1 MEGSSDGGTSPQM
14 PRSQSGI
21 SMRSRRSIPSQKSA
35 SRNSVDEPLCISGEL
50 QDLPEGSES
59 GDSETAT
66 EVEVCLVSR
75 CGSLLCPRQHYN
87 CSFSIM
93 FIIQV
98 AEKTSKFKVDTESGN
113 RNKSSSNTR
122 KSSREKRPS
131 MISEMHTTG
140 VSGRMRGS
148 YGNIHNSRLNFGA
161 NRAVSLDQY
170 STGNRRS
177 SDGLQQVTSD
187 HNVYYN
193 QRQQRSMDNE
203 PISENT
209 VNQTISEN
217 DSALPSTD
225 AVSSEID
232 INSDNLNKNVCVDEA
247 KQTKSNP
254 AKVASTQST
263 NGGKSFMSR
272 LRQLT
277 GRFSFSFD
285 KDPKRS
291 FISSAQTIN
300 SSTKNNNSNDS
311 SGMPKS
317 GGFCCS
323 NRNPSP
329 LHNSKGEFAVVTTS
343 TGAGGVGTNCGGA
356 VTTTASL
363 RSRAYSLDVPT
374 RSRYSSSNSG
384 DSRKSSKNDDHNHI
398 MLLMMEDNNSNQT
411 NTIDNK
417 SDLLD
422 GVDSGSFGGGMAG
435 GGAGNDN
442 ST

>member
-1 MEGSSDGGTSPQM
+1 MYFKCSLVCY
-14 PRSQSGI
+14 
-21 SMRSRRSIPSQKSA
+21 PS
-35 SRNSVDEPLCISGEL
+35 
-50 QDLPEGSES
+50 
-59 GDSETAT
+59 
-66 EVEVCLVSR
+66 
-75 CGSLLCPRQHYN
+75 
-87 CSFSIM
+87 
-93 FIIQV
+93 QV
-98 AEKTSKFKVDTESGN
+98 AEKTSKFKVDTEGGN
-113 RNKSSSNTR
+113 RNKISSNTR

-170 STGNRRS
+170 STSNRRS

-193 QRQQRSMDNE
+193 QRQHRSMDNE
-203 PISENT
+203 PISENY

-217 DSALPSTD
+217 DSALQSAD

-232 INSDNLNKNVCVDEA
+232 NNSDNLNKNICIDES
-247 KQTKSNP
+247 KQNKANPTKMT
-254 AKVASTQST
+254 STQST
-263 NGGKSFMSR
+263 NGTKSFMSR

-291 FISSAQTIN
+291 IIPTSAAAQSITN
-300 SSTKNNNSNDS
+300 SSRNNNSSDAS
-311 SGMPKS
+311 AIPRT

-323 NRNPSP
+323 NRNVSP
-329 LHNSKGEFAVVTTS
+329 LHNVKGDYSVVATS
-343 TGAGGVGTNCGGA
+343 TGSCGGFNCTPPPPA
-356 VTTTASL
+356 VTTTAPL

-384 DSRKSSKNDDHNHI
+384 GGDSRKSSKNDDNHI
-398 MLLMMEDNNSNQT
+398 LLMMEDNNSNQT
-411 NTIDNK
+411 NNTIDNK
-417 SDLLD
+417 SELLE
-422 GVDSGSFGGGMAG
+422 SGSISGLAG
-435 GGAGNDN
+435 GGAGTRN

>member
-1 MEGSSDGGTSPQM
+1 
-14 PRSQSGI
+14 
-21 SMRSRRSIPSQKSA
+21 
-35 SRNSVDEPLCISGEL
+35 
-50 QDLPEGSES
+50 
-59 GDSETAT
+59 
-66 EVEVCLVSR
+66 
-75 CGSLLCPRQHYN
+75 
-87 CSFSIM
+87 
-93 FIIQV
+93 
-98 AEKTSKFKVDTESGN
+98 
-113 RNKSSSNTR
+113 
-122 KSSREKRPS
+122 

-148 YGNIHNSRLNFGA
+148 YGSIHNSRLNFGA

-193 QRQQRSMDNE
+193 QRQQRSVDND

-217 DSALPSTD
+217 DSAPPSTD

-232 INSDNLNKNVCVDEA
+232 VNSDNLNKNVCVEES
-247 KQTKSNP
+247 KQTKCNP
-254 AKVASTQST
+254 VKAANTQST
-263 NGGKSFMSR
+263 NGTKTFMSR

-285 KDPKRS
+285 KDPKRT
-291 FISSAQTIN
+291 FISTAPSIN
-300 SSTKNNNSNDS
+300 NTARNNNSNEP
-311 SGMPKS
+311 SGMPRS

-323 NRNPSP
+323 NKNPSP
-329 LHNSKGEFAVVTTS
+329 LHNAKGDYVVVATT
-343 TGAGGVGTNCGGA
+343 AGGCCVGTNCTSASA
-356 VTTTASL
+356 VTTTASI
-363 RSRAYSLDVPT
+363 RSRAYSLDVPVRT
-374 RSRYSSSNSG
+374 RYSSSNSGGG
-384 DSRKSSKNDDHNHI
+384 DSRKSSKNDDNNHI

-417 SDLLD
+417 SDVMD
-422 GVDSGSFGGGMAG
+422 GVESNAGSFGGGVGG
-435 GGAGNDN
+435 GGADN

>member
-1 MEGSSDGGTSPQM
+1 
-14 PRSQSGI
+14 
-21 SMRSRRSIPSQKSA
+21 
-35 SRNSVDEPLCISGEL
+35 
-50 QDLPEGSES
+50 
-59 GDSETAT
+59 
-66 EVEVCLVSR
+66 
-75 CGSLLCPRQHYN
+75 
-87 CSFSIM
+87 
-93 FIIQV
+93 
-98 AEKTSKFKVDTESGN
+98 
-113 RNKSSSNTR
+113 
-122 KSSREKRPS
+122 
-131 MISEMHTTG
+131 MHTTG

-148 YGNIHNSRLNFGA
+148 YGSIHNSRLNFGA

-209 VNQTISEN
+209 INQPISED

-225 AVSSEID
+225 AVSSEMD
-232 INSDNLNKNVCVDEA
+232 ANTDNLNRNVCVEDA
-247 KQTKSNP
+247 KQTKCNSGKAAN
-254 AKVASTQST
+254 AQST
-263 NGGKSFMSR
+263 NGTKSFMSR

-291 FISSAQTIN
+291 FLASAQTIT
-300 SSTKNNNSNDS
+300 SSAKNNNSNDS
-311 SGMPKS
+311 SSAPKAS
-317 GGFCCS
+317 GFCCS
-323 NRNPSP
+323 NKNSSP
-329 LHNSKGEFAVVTTS
+329 LHNAKGEYG
-343 TGAGGVGTNCGGA
+343 TGATTAGGCGVGTNCGPA
-356 VTTTASL
+356 MATTASL

-384 DSRKSSKNDDHNHI
+384 DSRKSSKNDDNNHI

-411 NTIDNK
+411 NQTIDNK

-422 GVDSGSFGGGMAG
+422 GVDSGSFGGGLGSG
-435 GGAGNDN
+435 GGGTDN